1 MQQKTII
8 GIIGEQASG
17 KGAAADIIRKKYG
30 GSRLTVSNLLRRT
43 LDSLYLE
50 PSRDNLIN
58 IALVLKQGFGDSVLM
73 RAMIKEVEREDSDL
87 VIVDGFRMPGD
98 PEAFRAA
105 FGENFHFIY
114 VTADQRV
121 RYERSVGRGEKA
133 GESEASFEEFASKE
147 ALATEAKISEVA
159 TSADFKII
167 NNGNTAELE
176 KQVIS
181 IMDKI

>member
-30 GSRLTVSNLLRRT
+30 GSRLTVSNILRRT

-58 IALVLKQGFGDSVLM
+58 IALVMKKGFGDDVLM
-73 RAMIKEVEREDSDL
+73 RAMIKEVEREDTDL

-98 PEAFRAA
+98 PESFRAA
-105 FGENFHFIY
+105 FEDNFHFIY

-133 GESEASFEEFASKE
+133 GESEASFEEFCSKE
-147 ALATEAKISEVA
+147 ALETEAKISEVA
-159 TSADFKII
+159 ASADFKII
-167 NNGNTAELE
+167 NNGNVDELE
-176 KQVIS
+176 EQVIK
-181 IMDKI
+181 IMDSI

>member
-1 MQQKTII
+1 MQQKMII

-43 LDSLYLE
+43 LESLHLK

-58 IALVLKQGFGDSVLM
+58 MALVLKKGFGDAVLM
-73 RAMIKEVEREDSDL
+73 NAMIKEVELEDADL

-98 PEAFRAA
+98 PDIFRES
-105 FGENFHFIY
+105 FGDAFHFIY
-114 VTADQRV
+114 VTADQKI
-121 RYERSVGRGEKA
+121 RYERSVGRGEKS

-147 ALATEAKISEVA
+147 ALETEAKISEVA
-159 TSADFKII
+159 KSADYTIV
-167 NNGNTAELE
+167 NNGTEEELE
-176 KQVIS
+176 EEVIK
-181 IMDKI
+181 IMKDM

>member
-43 LDSLYLE
+43 IESLYLE

-58 IALVLKQGFGDSVLM
+58 MALVLKKGFGDAVLM
-73 RAMIKEVEREDSDL
+73 NAMIKEVELEDADL

-98 PEAFRAA
+98 PDIFRKS
-105 FGENFHFIY
+105 FGDAFHFIY
-114 VTADQRV
+114 VTADQKI

-133 GESEASFEEFASKE
+133 GESEASFEEFKSKE

-159 TSADFKII
+159 KSADYKII
-167 NNGNTAELE
+167 NNNSIEELE
-176 KQVIS
+176 KQVVK
-181 IMDKI
+181 IMKDL